1 MVLLSSSP
9 TPGKPPEGQLDGG
22 EGNVKVMHNGELFD
36 IREIAAANRKSARR
50 LGLKPRQLYLVI
62 S

>member
-1 MVLLSSSP
+1 MKYEELMRFLGFS
-9 TPGKPPEGQLDGG
+9 PEGTENFD
-22 EGNVKVMHNGELFD
+22 VKVMHYGYGELFD

-50 LGLKPRQLYLVI
+50 LGLKPRQPYLVI